1 MGGSAV
7 DLPDEAY
14 LAGVVA
20 IPGLGPAQQRQVLAD
35 ATPAEAWDRVR
46 TRPGAPPDLEQHWE
60 RHLDAGVAVFSRSHP
75 DYPEVLRDDPE
86 PPAVLFC
93 RGDLRA
99 LERRRVAVV
108 GTRNATRYGLGVA
121 EQLGA
126 RLGAAGVAVVSG
138 LALGVDGA
146 VHRSAV
152 KVGGGPPVGVVG
164 SGLDVVYPTRHRS
177 LWASVAEQGLLV
189 SELPLG
195 TRPTR
200 WSFPARNR
208 IIAGLSEAVIV
219 VESRQAG
226 GSLYTAEEALTRDLP
241 LLAVPGP
248 ITSPAAKGTNRL
260 IADGAIPLCAVDD
273 VFLTLGLTS
282 PATGGMAA
290 QREPGGDAGRVLDAC
305 AHESVT
311 LETLVLRSGLGLAQV
326 ATAIDELCR
335 TGWLAETAGRYERAV
350 PR

>member
-1 MGGSAV
+1 MGRSAV

-14 LAGVVA
+14 LAGIVA
-20 IPGLGPAQQRQVLAD
+20 IPGIGPAQQRDALAGVS
-35 ATPAEAWDRVR
+35 PAEAWDRLR
-46 TRPGAPPDLEQHWE
+46 NHAGAPADLEHLWA
-60 RHLDAGVAVFSRSHP
+60 RHLDAGVTVLGRSHP
-75 DYPEVLRDDPE
+75 DYPSLLRDDPE

-93 RGDLRA
+93 RGDLGVLA
-99 LERRRVAVV
+99 RRRVAVV
-108 GTRNATRYGLGVA
+108 GTRNASRYGVGIA

-138 LALGVDGA
+138 LALGIDGA
-146 VHRSAV
+146 VHRGLLRVNGA
-152 KVGGGPPVGVVG
+152 PVGVVG
-164 SGLDVVYPTRHRS
+164 CGLDVVYPSRHRA
-177 LWASVAEQGLLV
+177 LWHAVAEEGLLV
-189 SELPLG
+189 SELALG
-195 TRPTR
+195 MRPTR

-208 IIAGLSEAVIV
+208 IIAGLSEVVVV

-260 IADGAIPLCAVDD
+260 IADGATPMCAVDD
-273 VFLTLGLTS
+273 IFLTLGLTS
-282 PATGGMAA
+282 PVTGGTAPVA
-290 QREPGGDAGRVLDAC
+290 EPGGQAGRVLDAC

-311 LETLVLRSGLGLAQV
+311 LETLVVRSGLGLAEV

-335 TGWLAETAGRYERAV
+335 AGWLSEAAGRYERAV